1 MNTRISIQ
9 TFKKALDFEGLN
21 VDLEEAEWMLAN
33 MIFKGYMKG
42 YLSHEKMFLVLGKD
56 NPFPP
61 VSQVVQ
67 SWRISYITIWIKSA
81 FIFLFFSLFTYFN
94 MKLYSIL
101 VLRKDADKAKILTS
115 QFDLSSFGY
124 FQRGR

>member
-1 MNTRISIQ
+1 MMIKGYINSILKRNRYLVLGMNTRISIQ

-67 SWRISYITIWIKSA
+67 S
-81 FIFLFFSLFTYFN
+81 
-94 MKLYSIL
+94 
-101 VLRKDADKAKILTS
+101 
-115 QFDLSSFGY
+115 
-124 FQRGR
+124 